1 MAWWLLQTA
10 WLGDG
15 IWNRAHFGHPKVGS
29 IPWCWLVQRQ
39 AHAYRLPLRLKHRL
53 RSSPKG
59 LHCNW
64 SMSVTKRIPA
74 VTTLRSRAFYGN
86 WTTRCPV
93 TCPNWCWKTNGD
105 GSREELGWCR
115 TWRGMDEAWR
125 SALCRDKA
133 TRCKTSSSQSPG
145 SWLSYQV
152 WGNHW
157 NPLESKMGIPLNQ

>member
-105 GSREELGWCR
+105 GPGRSWVGAEP
-115 TWRGMDEAWR
+115 DEAWTKHGDRRCVETRQRGVRRAAAKALVHGCPTR
-125 SALCRDKA
+125 SEGIIA
-133 TRCKTSSSQSPG
+133 T
-145 SWLSYQV
+145 L
-152 WGNHW
+152 
-157 NPLESKMGIPLNQ
+157 

>member
-39 AHAYRLPLRLKHRL
+39 AHAYQLPLRLKHRL
-53 RSSPKG
+53 RSSLKG

-64 SMSVTKRIPA
+64 SMSVTKCIPA
-74 VTTLRSRAFYGN
+74 VTMPRSRAFYGN

-93 TCPNWCWKTNGD
+93 TCPNWCWKKPMEMGP
-105 GSREELGWCR
+105 GRSWVGAEP
-115 TWRGMDEAWR
+115 DEAWTKHGDRRCVETRQRGVRRAAAKALVHGCPTR
-125 SALCRDKA
+125 S
-133 TRCKTSSSQSPG
+133 
-145 SWLSYQV
+145 
-152 WGNHW
+152 
-157 NPLESKMGIPLNQ
+157 EGIIETL